1 MTTRKGHLMRITGA
15 LIAIA
20 CAASFFGCAAT
31 VPSELTSARLAYAHA
46 SEGPA
51 AQMAP
56 ADLHTA
62 EKALAQAEASFSKDA
77 KSYRTRDLAYVAQR
91 KAEIA
96 EAQASIAIE
105 QARTAQADK
114 AYQATQGNL
123 LQEKTEDLNRT
134 QTALAASEQNRQE
147 TATQLAAEKRA
158 RAVADDKAAAE
169 RMRTQGVAQDLNQTR
184 TALALSEQS
193 GQATQAQL
201 EAEQSARAQA
211 EKQAADAQAALAKLA
226 AVREE
231 ARGMI
236 ITLSGT
242 VLFRSG
248 EARLMP
254 GAESKLDQVVAALVS
269 IPDRNIVVE
278 GYTDSQGSDQYN
290 QELSQRRADAV
301 RNYFIHKGYP
311 SGRVQ
316 ANGMGEEHPIASNAT
331 SEGRANNRRVE
342 IVLENPVKQ

>member
-1 MTTRKGHLMRITGA
+1 MRITGP

-20 CAASFFGCAAT
+20 CAASFLGCAAT

-62 EKALAQAEASFSKDA
+62 EQALAQAEASFSKDA

-91 KAEIA
+91 KAEMA
-96 EAQASIAIE
+96 DAQASIAVE

-114 AYQATQGNL
+114 AYQAAQGDL
-123 LQEKTEDLNRT
+123 LQEKTDNLNRT
-134 QTALAASEQNRQE
+134 QTALAAAERSRQDTAKQLTAEQKARAAADE
-147 TATQLAAEKRA
+147 RVAAEH
-158 RAVADDKAAAE
+158 
-169 RMRTQGVAQDLNQTR
+169 MRTEGVAQDLSRTR

-193 GQATQAQL
+193 GQATQDQL
-201 EAEQSARAQA
+201 AAEQGARAQA
-211 EKQAADAQAALAKLA
+211 EKQASDAQAALAKLA
-226 AVREE
+226 AVRED
-231 ARGMI
+231 ARGTV

-248 EARLMP
+248 EASLMP
-254 GAESKLDQVVAALVS
+254 GAESRLDQVVAALAT
-269 IPDRNIVVE
+269 IPDRNIVIE

-316 ANGMGEEHPIASNAT
+316 ANGMGEGHPVADNAT
-331 SEGRANNRRVE
+331 GEGRANNRRVE
-342 IVLENPVKQ
+342 IVLEHPVKP

>member
-1 MTTRKGHLMRITGA
+1 MNITGPI
-15 LIAIA
+15 IAIA

-31 VPSELTSARLAYAHA
+31 VPGELTSARLAYAHA

-56 ADLHTA
+56 AELHTA
-62 EKALAQAEASFSKDA
+62 EQALARAEASFSKDA

-91 KAEIA
+91 KAEMA
-96 EAQASIAIE
+96 DAHASIAME

-114 AYQATQGNL
+114 AYQATQGDL
-123 LQEKTEDLNRT
+123 LKEKTENLNRT
-134 QTALAASEQNRQE
+134 QTALAASEKSRQE
-147 TATQLAAEKRA
+147 TAEQLAAEQKA
-158 RAVADDKAAAE
+158 RAVADETVAAE
-169 RMRTQGVAQDLNQTR
+169 RRRTQGVAQDLNQTR

-193 GQATQAQL
+193 GQATQDQL
-201 EAEQSARAQA
+201 AAEQSARAQA
-211 EKQAADAQAALAKLA
+211 EKQASDARAALAKLA

-231 ARGMI
+231 ARGTV

-248 EARLMP
+248 DARLMP
-254 GAESKLDQVVAALVS
+254 SAESKLDQVVAALAT

-301 RNYFIHKGYP
+301 RDYFIHRGYP

-316 ANGMGEEHPIASNAT
+316 ASGMGEAHPIADNTT

-342 IVLENPVKQ
+342 IVLEHPAKP